1 MRSLTVNL
9 WLNKE
14 EDFMQD
20 TIKEIEKTLMM
31 ISIEKDLH
39 AQIIL
44 SKQLT
49 GLYLKLG
56 MEAYRTLK
64 IESEHDSY
72 LERE

>member
-1 MRSLTVNL
+1 
-9 WLNKE
+9 
-14 EDFMQD
+14 MQD
-20 TIKEIEKTLMM
+20 TIKEIERTLIA
-31 ISIEKDLH
+31 ISTEKDLH
-39 AQIIL
+39 AQIAL

-64 IESEHDSY
+64 IESEHNSY